1 MLIHNT
7 YINVPIAHILVH
19 PNSLYDL
26 HKPRYTFSLK
36 IIKIS
41 DAITKNSNISK
52 TKALSTLETSFA

>member
-7 YINVPIAHILVH
+7 YINVPIPHILVH

-26 HKPRYTFSLK
+26 YKPRYTFSLK
-36 IIKIS
+36 IVKIS